1 MVTLISPKKVEVRT
15 SPIHGY
21 GVFAID
27 KINKG
32 EIIEECH
39 LLVIPFKLGEFNSF
53 LINYKFNYPSIGKIE
68 EYVIPLGNGCI
79 YNHSENNNAFWRTNE
94 EHKTFEFIAIRDIEI
109 GEEVY
114 TYYGDASYW
123 ETVNKFTKEKVKV
136 I

>member
-1 MVTLISPKKVEVRT
+1 MVTLVSPKKVEVGT

-39 LLVIPFKLGEFNSF
+39 LLSIPFKLGTFDSF
-53 LINYKFNYPSIGKIE
+53 LVNHKFNYPSHGKVE
-68 EYVIPLGNGCI
+68 EYVIPLGFGAI
-79 YNHSENNNAFWRTNE
+79 YNHSDNNNAFWRTNIE
-94 EHKTFEFIAIRDIEI
+94 NKTFEFVAIRDIEI
-109 GEEVY
+109 GEEVC
-114 TYYGDASYW
+114 TYYGDDTYW

>member
-1 MVTLISPKKVEVRT
+1 MVVLKSPVKVEVRQ

-39 LLVIPFKLGEFNSF
+39 LLTIPFKLGEFNSF
-53 LINYKFNYPSIGKIE
+53 LINYKFNYPSVGPIE

-79 YNHSENNNAFWRTNE
+79 YNHSNNNNAFWQTNK
-94 EHKTFEFIAIRDIEI
+94 EHKTFEFVAKRDIEI
-109 GEEVY
+109 GEEIC
-114 TYYGDASYW
+114 TFYGDSTYW
-123 ETVNKFTKEKVKV
+123 ETVNKFSKEKVNV
-136 I
+136 L

>member
-1 MVTLISPKKVEVRT
+1 MVTLVSPKKVEVRT

-39 LLVIPFKLGEFNSF
+39 LLSIPFKLGTFDSF
-53 LINYKFNYPSIGKIE
+53 LVNHKFNYPSHGKVE
-68 EYVIPLGNGCI
+68 EYVIPLGFGAI
-79 YNHSENNNAFWRTNE
+79 YNHSDNNNAFWRTNSE
-94 EHKTFEFIAIRDIEI
+94 NKTFEFVAIRDIEI
-109 GEEVY
+109 GEEVC
-114 TYYGDASYW
+114 THYGDDSYW